1 MRTFLV
7 KLIIALLVISSV
19 YGQKNSAPL
28 YKKIN
33 TDELN
38 LSPSNVSVVQDAT
51 ENLFI
56 GNIEGLLIKSGKTL
70 TNLDI
75 NQNSIV
81 YTIYVSSLN
90 QIFLASNKSFG
101 YLKSTSDGKLEFKSF
116 NKKSESR
123 VRRITGFN
131 DSIIFLSKEQLH
143 IFHGDTIST
152 IKTISKGFQ
161 NIFNFQNQIYYKEID
176 GPLTELSSLKTYN
189 FEDSALGNKY
199 FLYSPFTFENRLF
212 FFSAPNFDLISLD
225 KNKKTLKSLLIDTLF
240 TESIKSNIGYDAIQ
254 LEDKL
259 AISTRKNGVLI
270 LNSDSSYYFLN
281 ESNGLDS
288 NIAAG
293 LTVDNQQNLW
303 VSLQNGLA
311 MIEAN
316 SRWQHW
322 NTANNLPLLINRV
335 IKANGNTYISSMEN
349 MFLKKHDKWVKV
361 DNLKGRIF
369 GLEVFGSKVL
379 AAAPDQGLFQ
389 IQDSVAAKVTNINN
403 PWTIDSCEN
412 GKTIIPSEGNGVY
425 ILNKNLQTRLI
436 NNTKIGTPYT
446 VKYINDSTAWL
457 SVKWEGLYKINLK
470 ADIATLEFYDEKNGI
485 PKTSE
490 IDILKLGRNETVF
503 ATSKGFYQ
511 LNPNPDKD
519 STDFFI
525 PVPYLNIKKPI
536 LKAAVDSQQNIWY
549 ATTNSYNEQVIKK
562 LKHLAP
568 NKYEDD
574 SQGLQRFPNQ
584 IVNHI
589 YPDPDEVGVIWI
601 AGTKGLYKY
610 DENIDLDFTLPFKTI
625 MNRVSTGDSIIF
637 HGFYSVENETGAPSF
652 VDYQPDA
659 YIPTLSYSNNNIKF
673 EFSSSAYTYEEKNTY
688 SYYLKGVDESWS
700 NWNRRTQKEYSN
712 LAPGKYIFQL
722 KSKNLYGTEGKPTS
736 YTFIIEAPWYLTT
749 WAKIF
754 FIVAGLLGIW
764 VIVMLYNYR
773 LRKHR
778 KHLKLLV
785 ADRTFEVLSQ
795 KKEIELQYKKLSEQ
809 TEELKLQ
816 SEQIELK
823 NRELEESQEEV
834 LQINDTLEELNKQ
847 LEKKVEKRTAKI
859 KLTLEKLKQTNKE
872 LDTFIYKASHDL
884 KGPLSRILGL
894 ASLAKIETPSV
905 KNIQY
910 LDMIEHTSKDMDLLL
925 SKLTQ
930 VHEIFNQHPKIVP
943 LLVEEIIEEI
953 KLKLNYLYSS
963 EESEFVFN
971 STVNEPIYADHQLL
985 YTVLFNLIEN
995 SLIYKNPDTQEAH
1008 QIKVSISKEDGQI
1021 NIKIKDNGIG
1031 IKSDLLDA
1039 IFDMFYRASDRSKG
1053 SGLGLYLVKIA
1064 VEKMKGSIQVES
1076 TYLKHTTF
1084 NIKLPG

>member
-1 MRTFLV
+1 
-7 KLIIALLVISSV
+7 
-19 YGQKNSAPL
+19 
-28 YKKIN
+28 
-33 TDELN
+33 
-38 LSPSNVSVVQDAT
+38 
-51 ENLFI
+51 
-56 GNIEGLLIKSGKTL
+56 
-70 TNLDI
+70 
-75 NQNSIV
+75 
-81 YTIYVSSLN
+81 
-90 QIFLASNKSFG
+90 
-101 YLKSTSDGKLEFKSF
+101 
-116 NKKSESR
+116 
-123 VRRITGFN
+123 
-131 DSIIFLSKEQLH
+131 
-143 IFHGDTIST
+143 
-152 IKTISKGFQ
+152 
-161 NIFNFQNQIYYKEID
+161 
-176 GPLTELSSLKTYN
+176 
-189 FEDSALGNKY
+189 
-199 FLYSPFTFENRLF
+199 
-212 FFSAPNFDLISLD
+212 
-225 KNKKTLKSLLIDTLF
+225 
-240 TESIKSNIGYDAIQ
+240 
-254 LEDKL
+254 
-259 AISTRKNGVLI
+259 
-270 LNSDSSYYFLN
+270 
-281 ESNGLDS
+281 
-288 NIAAG
+288 
-293 LTVDNQQNLW
+293 
-303 VSLQNGLA
+303 
-311 MIEAN
+311 
-316 SRWQHW
+316 
-322 NTANNLPLLINRV
+322 
-335 IKANGNTYISSMEN
+335 
-349 MFLKKHDKWVKV
+349 
-361 DNLKGRIF
+361 
-369 GLEVFGSKVL
+369 
-379 AAAPDQGLFQ
+379 
-389 IQDSVAAKVTNINN
+389 
-403 PWTIDSCEN
+403 
-412 GKTIIPSEGNGVY
+412 
-425 ILNKNLQTRLI
+425 
-436 NNTKIGTPYT
+436 
-446 VKYINDSTAWL
+446 
-457 SVKWEGLYKINLK
+457 
-470 ADIATLEFYDEKNGI
+470 
-485 PKTSE
+485 
-490 IDILKLGRNETVF
+490 
-503 ATSKGFYQ
+503 
-511 LNPNPDKD
+511 
-519 STDFFI
+519 
-525 PVPYLNIKKPI
+525 
-536 LKAAVDSQQNIWY
+536 
-549 ATTNSYNEQVIKK
+549 VIKK

-610 DENIDLDFTLPFKTI
+610 DENIDVDFTLPFKTI

-995 SLIYKNPDTQEAH
+995 SLIYKNPDAQEPH
-1008 QIKVSISKEDGQI
+1008 QIKVSISKEGGQI

>member
-1 MRTFLV
+1 MN
-7 KLIIALLVISSV
+7 LLNKAHSQDYFAPFNTYYNTVEFNASSA
-19 YGQKNSAPL
+19 NL
-28 YKKIN
+28 YPIQDS
-33 TDELN
+33 TGRIFVGN
-38 LSPSNVSVVQDAT
+38 L
-51 ENLFI
+51 
-56 GNIEGLLIKSGKTL
+56 EGLLVKSGKRWAK
-70 TNLDI
+70 I
-75 NQNSIV
+75 NINNNSLV
-81 YTIYVSSLN
+81 YTLYVSEKN
-90 QIFLASNKSFG
+90 QIYFASNKSFG
-101 YLKSTSDGKLEFKSF
+101 CLSVTDNGKLSSEIFISDTKS
-116 NKKSESR
+116 
-123 VRRITGFN
+123 RITRIIGKN
-131 DSIIFLSKEQLH
+131 DSIIFMSKEEVYISYLDSTFQITSYLSPYQTLFKDDES
-143 IFHGDTIST
+143 IIIKPYNYNFRYLFDDKLKPVFDKNIESNYKIST
-152 IKTISKGFQ
+152 PFYFNKLLYFFSFPEYELFQFSSRKKNIKKINLKNNLRNRLKNNFGFQ
-161 NIFNFQNQIYYKEID
+161 ALQID
-176 GPLTELSSLKTYN
+176 SS
-189 FEDSALGNKY
+189 
-199 FLYSPFTFENRLF
+199 
-212 FFSAPNFDLISLD
+212 
-225 KNKKTLKSLLIDTLF
+225 
-240 TESIKSNIGYDAIQ
+240 
-254 LEDKL
+254 L
-259 AISTRKNGVLI
+259 AISTRKNGLI
-270 LNSDSSYYFLN
+270 FLTSDSSIYELN
-281 ESNGLDS
+281 ENNGLSS
-288 NIAAG
+288 NVAFSIMRDG
-293 LTVDNQQNLW
+293 QNGVW
-303 VSLQNGLA
+303 TALQNGISR
-311 MIEAN
+311 IEAFQN
-316 SRWQHW
+316 WSHW
-322 NTANNLPLLINRV
+322 NKSNNIPDIINSV
-335 IKANGNTYISSMEN
+335 IKFNNTIYISTMNGVYYYEN
-349 MFLKKHDKWVKV
+349 FRWIKVQGINGRFFGMSKKNSELFVSASEQGLYVINNNRSILLSSKIRAWAIDNVGTSIVVPSELDGIYFLEKKNGIALIDLFLKK
-361 DNLKGRIF
+361 N
-369 GLEVFGSKVL
+369 
-379 AAAPDQGLFQ
+379 
-389 IQDSVAAKVTNINN
+389 
-403 PWTIDSCEN
+403 
-412 GKTIIPSEGNGVY
+412 
-425 ILNKNLQTRLI
+425 
-436 NNTKIGTPYT
+436 IGTPYS

-457 SVKWEGLYKINLK
+457 SIKWEGLYKINLK
-470 ADIATLEFYDEKNGI
+470 TDTATLEFYDEKNGI

-490 IDILKLGRNETVF
+490 IDILKLGSNETVF

-610 DENIDLDFTLPFKTI
+610 DENIDVDFTLPFKTI

-652 VDYQPDA
+652 VDYQPEA